1 VTSRSRSLEKLY
13 PAFTAGLGQ
22 TCTLTFALQC
32 SGLVVETTYAA
43 TPGVHIWRKVMRKP
57 IGVLA
62 AGLVLA
68 AFVSFAWAD
77 EEKVPLDKVPAKVLE
92 AVKAKFPDA
101 ELTGASKE
109 KENNEII
116 YEVSIKH
123 DGHKIDVELKEDG
136 TILAVEKTIDTKD
149 LPEKVTDAIKEKYG
163 KVTYKKAEEV
173 SKKDKLEYYEVVIE
187 TADKKVF
194 EAEVSPE
201 GKVLKEEEKKKKE
214 KD

>member
-1 VTSRSRSLEKLY
+1 
-13 PAFTAGLGQ
+13 
-22 TCTLTFALQC
+22 
-32 SGLVVETTYAA
+32 
-43 TPGVHIWRKVMRKP
+43 MRKP

-77 EEKVPLDKVPAKVLE
+77 EEKVPLDKVPAKVLD
-92 AVKAKFPDA
+92 AVKAKFPNA

-109 KENNEII
+109 KEKDETI

-136 TILAVEKTIDTKD
+136 TILAVEKTIETKD

-173 SKKDKLEYYEVVIE
+173 IKKDKLEYYEVVIE
-187 TADKKVF
+187 TAEKKVF
-194 EAEVSPE
+194 ETEVSPE